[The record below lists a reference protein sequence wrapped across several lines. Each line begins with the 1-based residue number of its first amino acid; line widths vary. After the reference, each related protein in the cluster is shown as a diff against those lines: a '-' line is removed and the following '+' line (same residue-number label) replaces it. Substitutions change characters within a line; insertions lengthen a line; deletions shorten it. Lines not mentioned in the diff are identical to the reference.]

1 MDKRQGR
8 VSTKMIILIPV
19 FILGI
24 VSIISNVAAVGNIQ
38 RVNSN
43 GRQIADG
50 HAYRNW
56 RTYKTR
62 PRKYIN
68 RAYLILLPQIW
79 TPCLCW
85 WTTSVPGR

>member
-8 VSTKMIILIPV
+8 ISTKMIILIPV

-43 GRQIADG
+43 ARQIADG
-50 HAYRNW
+50 YMKLQICWLLVR
-56 RTYKTR
+56 REKI
-62 PRKYIN
+62 RKPMG
-68 RAYLILLPQIW
+68 LPTAQ
-79 TPCLCW
+79 
-85 WTTSVPGR
+85 

>member
-8 VSTKMIILIPV
+8 ISTKMIILIPV

-43 GRQIADG
+43 ARQIADG
-50 HAYRNW
+50 YMSCISELADIQNDPGTPPALSVWHGC
-56 RTYKTR
+56 R
-62 PRKYIN
+62 PP
-68 RAYLILLPQIW
+68 A
-79 TPCLCW
+79 
-85 WTTSVPGR
+85 